1 LAGDS
6 PFIAGMKSAQNQ
18 LIAMVSDLTPE
29 QFSFRP
35 PGTANPIA
43 PTLHH
48 IIAVHDRIA
57 NELILG
63 RERQWVRGEWAAKL
77 GLPSSFRLEPEHAEF
92 GNFDFSAY
100 RPYID
105 AVYEKAMAVLESLAD
120 EDFEREVQGFG
131 GPVRLGTLVGRT
143 MLVHFAT
150 HLGEIAAIKGVQGLK
165 GLP

>member
-1 LAGDS
+1 
-6 PFIAGMKSAQNQ
+6 MN
-18 LIAMVSDLTPE
+18 MVSDLTPD
-29 QFSFRP
+29 QFAFRP

-48 IIAVHDRIA
+48 IIAVHDRIT
-57 NELILG
+57 NEMILG
-63 RERQWVRGEWAAKL
+63 RERLWVRGDWAAKL
-77 GLPSSFRLEPEHAEF
+77 GLPSTFRLEPEHAEF
-92 GNFDFSAY
+92 DSFDFATY

-105 AVYEKAMAVLESLAD
+105 AVYDEAMTVLESLTD

-131 GPVRLGTLVGRT
+131 GPVRLGTLIGRT
-143 MLVHFAT
+143 MVVHFAT